1 MSDDDDRG
9 RPPAV
14 SDEELLAVFHG
25 SDLPVLTVGMITKEV
40 EIGRKAVHHRLQQLH
55 DDGRVERL
63 EVGAR
68 AVVWW
73 PNESSREETG

>member
-1 MSDDDDRG
+1 MTDEADRG

-14 SDEELLAVFHG
+14 SDEELLDIFYE
-25 SDLPVLTVGMITKEV
+25 SELPVLTVGMIEDEV
-40 EIGRKAVHHRLQQLH
+40 SIGRKAVHQRLQQLH
-55 DDGRVERL
+55 DAGRVERL

-73 PNESSREETG
+73 PSEDK